1 MFDNTK
7 FLFKSLTGQRHR
19 RINTLWFR
27 SPSSYMIMCFQ
38 IEWRNRLKLFTKRI
52 LFNISLWI
60 MENTIVLGQRWL
72 ESTFSIWTF
81 YRAHF
86 FLLSYFIWI
95 IEFIIVWEIL
105 IHFHLWT
112 GSHMLKTKIFSL
124 ICFLKLSF
132 IWRRQKIFTLRKI
145 IINLRL
151 IKLSRN
157 GFIINKYILWTLLH
171 SYYRV

>member
-1 MFDNTK
+1 
-7 FLFKSLTGQRHR
+7 
-19 RINTLWFR
+19 
-27 SPSSYMIMCFQ
+27 MIMCFQ
-38 IEWRNRLKLFTKRI
+38 IERRNSLKLFTKRI
-52 LFNISLWI
+52 LFNISLWV
-60 MENTIVLGQRWL
+60 MKNAVVLGQWWL

-95 IEFIIVWEIL
+95 IKFIIIWEIL

-112 GSHMLKTKIFSL
+112 GSHMLKTKISTL

-132 IWRRQKIFTLRKI
+132 IWRRHKIFTLRKI

-151 IKLSRN
+151 SKLRWN
-157 GFIINKYILWTLLH
+157 RLIINKHILRTLLH